1 VLDGPARHRPCHP
14 VDVHDLTHEPLGGE
28 NEERKETEV
37 SDTLLTGD
45 THTHT
50 HTHPHTSVIAPES
63 PWEARISSAS
73 LLISQYRR
81 GMSRQSA
88 GVGQRHGCSARGRR
102 LGCGP

>member
-1 VLDGPARHRPCHP
+1 M
-14 VDVHDLTHEPLGGE
+14 
-28 NEERKETEV
+28 
-37 SDTLLTGD
+37 SDTLLIGAVLD
-45 THTHT
+45 SFVSSLLSLSHTN
-50 HTHPHTSVIAPES
+50 THPLTSVIAPES